1 MRIVIDT
8 EKGRIIVP
16 KSFFSNLDK
25 RNKDLEEAGSDKRW
39 TPEEWIRNQFE
50 KAMKETILRPDDK
63 VVK

>member
-25 RNKDLEEAGSDKRW
+25 RNKDLEEAGSNKRW
-39 TPEEWIRNQFE
+39 TPEEWIRSQFE

>member
-25 RNKDLEEAGSDKRW
+25 RNKDLEEAGSDKRR

>member
-39 TPEEWIRNQFE
+39 TPEE
-50 KAMKETILRPDDK
+50 
-63 VVK
+63 